1 LNKKIWIIAMGLIM
15 AAAGLMACQSK
26 PEEPPAKT
34 QVPEIAYEII
44 GPEALEGENARNWYE
59 EHRRSYGT
67 HFFSSSE
74 FDQDYLLFS
83 AGEMPTAGYQ
93 ITLEKVEENDSLV
106 LFEGRINP
114 PGEGEMTAQV
124 LTYPTLLIEI
134 VDPLERSMEAA
145 LSAPEVPLE
154 TGRHENLEGR
164 YVGAI
169 DGNSVEIEILE
180 EPFAGVFM
188 ALRLTDK
195 TMDISQVVP
204 EGEHL
209 EVTLY
214 RNSQDQ
220 WILDDYRLPQ
230 EGGVL
235 KGIYVGRID
244 GNFIEVQTD
253 EVPEGFVVFSYP
265 LASENSSGVSL
276 KDYSAAAVRYLD
288 DGGSHWE
295 VLDIKP
301 APAPRHHEEETWT
314 QSGVYQGMAYVDV
327 HRFSDKLYWFDESLV
342 PVDHLKMDESYTF
355 DGYTDEYHRHV
366 IIRFAP

>member
-1 LNKKIWIIAMGLIM
+1 MGLIM

-124 LTYPTLLIEI
+124 LTYPTLL
-134 VDPLERSMEAA
+134 
-145 LSAPEVPLE
+145 
-154 TGRHENLEGR
+154 
-164 YVGAI
+164 
-169 DGNSVEIEILE
+169 IEILE